1 MIILVRKEEAREPHS
16 ACSNCAIKIK
26 VTQLVLLRF
35 SQYSKTQVLIH
46 SNRRYGSAVA
56 TGRQAAFPEIR

>member
-1 MIILVRKEEAREPHS
+1 MIILVRKEAREPHS
-16 ACSNCAIKIK
+16 ACGNCAIKIK